1 MAMVLNM
8 VEVYRTNVRH
18 KRQARKLLDVLS
30 KQFPM
35 FSINFDL
42 EDCDKILRVEGKN
55 IPQEKIARL
64 LTENGY
70 QCSVLD

>member
-70 QCSVLD
+70 QCSVLE